1 MDARGWKGNGME
13 SVEKLD
19 SARELLEIGWCQG
32 ADARSQSGE
41 PVRPWDAEAVAWST
55 LGALVAVAD
64 SNETGVLGLEQ
75 LGLPAL
81 ALGIAT
87 GADELR
93 AWNDQPTRTRAD
105 VLFVYGEARA
115 LLPAL
120 VEAYRQRAVT
130 EAAVGGRPRATT

>member
-41 PVRPWDAEAVAWST
+41 PVRPWAADAVAWST
-55 LGALVAVAD
+55 LGALVAVAASD
-64 SNETGVLGLEQ
+64 EMGVMRLEQ

-87 GADELR
+87 GSDELQT
-93 AWNDQPTRTRAD
+93 WNDEPTRTRAD
-105 VLFVYGEARA
+105 VLCVYSEARA
-115 LLPAL
+115 LLPQL
-120 VEAYRQRAVT
+120 VEAYQQRAMT
-130 EAAVGGRPRATT
+130 EAIRPDEPR